1 MKILIVSTYD
11 TAGGAARASYRLHQA
26 LLSKDVDSNILVQ
39 KKFSSD
45 YTVLEVDS
53 KIERKFANVRPFI
66 DYFPIRFYKKRT
78 DTLFSPAYFPFSSVV
93 KKINKINPDIVHL
106 QWISG
111 GMLKIKDLVKIK
123 APIVWGL
130 NDMWAFTGGCH
141 YDEYCGRYKESCGKC
156 IVLGSAKENDL
167 SRRLLNQKHNVYS
180 KISNLTIIGHSRW
193 LTNSARESSVFS
205 NKSVLHIPQTIDI
218 NRFKPLDKEFCRN
231 IFNLPKNKKLI
242 LYGAM
247 GPMSDRRK
255 GFNELSEAIDKLDI
269 EDTEIIVLGG
279 GKPKDPPI
287 IKYKVHYIPRLNDEI
302 TLQMLYSAVDL
313 VIVPSIQEN
322 LSNVILESLSCATPV
337 LAFDIGG
344 NSDMVVHKHNGY
356 LAKAFDT
363 SDLSFGIEWIVK
375 NQDYNKICNN
385 ARLKIVDEFSYE
397 VVANKYI
404 NFYSKLIGDTAKSS

>member
-11 TAGGAARASYRLHQA
+11 TAGGASRSSYRLHQA

-45 YTVLEVDS
+45 YTVVEVDS

-193 LTNSARESSVFS
+193 LTNSARESSVFN
-205 NKSVLHIPQTIDI
+205 NKSVVHIPQTIDI

-279 GKPKDPPI
+279 GKPKDPPT
-287 IKYKVHYIPRLNDEI
+287 IKYKVHYLSRLNDEI

-322 LSNVILESLSCATPV
+322 LSNIILESLSCATPV

-344 NSDMVVHKHNGY
+344 NSDMIVHKHNGY

-363 SDLSFGIEWIVK
+363 SDLSFGIEWIVN
-375 NQDYNKICNN
+375 NQDYNKLCNN
-385 ARLKIVDEFSYE
+385 ARDKMIDEFSYE

-404 NFYSKLIGDTAKSS
+404 DFYRKLIVDTATSS